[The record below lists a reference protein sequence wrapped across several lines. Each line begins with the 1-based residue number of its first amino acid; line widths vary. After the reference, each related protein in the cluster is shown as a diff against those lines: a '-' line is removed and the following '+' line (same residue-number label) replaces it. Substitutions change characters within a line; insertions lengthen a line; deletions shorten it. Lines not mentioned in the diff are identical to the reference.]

1 MISSFMS
8 YGLLALSGT
17 SVSSEWSMRS
27 AGSLVGVTGGFS
39 RFDGTKFM
47 KRRSIDSA
55 STSFSKARSAT
66 PDLVVCVTAP
76 PSSSAVTSS
85 CVTVFTT
92 SGPVT
97 NMYDCPSP

>member
-1 MISSFMS
+1 M
-8 YGLLALSGT
+8 
-17 SVSSEWSMRS
+17 
-27 AGSLVGVTGGFS
+27 
-39 RFDGTKFM
+39 
-47 KRRSIDSA
+47 A

-66 PDLVVCVTAP
+66 PLRLVWVPAP

-97 NMYDCPSP
+97 NM